1 MAVGT
6 ETASAESLSS
16 ELPQRQHR
24 TLWGDV
30 WLRFRRHN
38 LANIG
43 VVVLVLLVIGV
54 LAGPLIYTVDPEYSF
69 IVDDIDSIN
78 QSPSV
83 EYPLGTDD
91 LGRDTL
97 ARNLFGGRISLAVG
111 VVAMFVSITFG
122 TLVGVLSGFFRRL
135 DNPLMRFTDLML
147 ALPSLPLLLVII
159 MLFRDSLR
167 AAFGPEIGIFLLV
180 VFIIG
185 ITSWMQT
192 ARIVRGDVLALR
204 EREFVTAARSIG
216 TRRRR
221 IITRHILPN
230 VLSPIMVSA
239 TLGIANAIITES
251 ALSFL
256 GLGFPPDFPTWGRLL
271 FDGANFMTITP
282 ARVLWP
288 GLAIS
293 LTVLSVNYIGD
304 GLRDALDP
312 RLRGT

>member
-6 ETASAESLSS
+6 ETASAENLAS

-38 LANIG
+38 LANVG
-43 VVVLVLLVIGV
+43 VVVLILLVIGV

-78 QSPSV
+78 QPPSV
-83 EYPLGTDD
+83 KYPMGTDD

-159 MLFRDSLR
+159 MLFRDSLK
-167 AAFGPEIGIFLLV
+167 ALLGPELGIFLLV
-180 VFIIG
+180 VLVIG
-185 ITSWMQT
+185 ILGWMPT
-192 ARIVRGDVLALR
+192 ARVVRGSVLSIK
-204 EREFVTAARSIG
+204 EKEFVEAAVSVG
-216 TRRRR
+216 TREPV
-221 IITRHILPN
+221 ILWQHILPN
-230 VLSPIMVSA
+230 VLSPIIVSA
-239 TLGIANAIITES
+239 TLGVAAAILTES

-256 GLGFPPDFPTWGRLL
+256 GLGFPSNVPTWGRLL
-271 FDGANFMTITP
+271 FENKDFITQNP
-282 ARVLWP
+282 WLVIWP
-288 GLAIS
+288 GMFIS
-293 LTVLSVNYIGD
+293 LTILSINFIGD

-312 RLRGT
+312 RQRR

>member
-6 ETASAESLSS
+6 ETASAENLAS

-38 LANIG
+38 LANVG

-78 QSPSV
+78 QPPSV
-83 EYPLGTDD
+83 KYPLGTDD

-122 TLVGVLSGFFRRL
+122 ALVGVLSGFFRRL

-159 MLFRDSLR
+159 MLFRDSLK
-167 AAFGPEIGIFLLV
+167 ALLGPELGIFLLV
-180 VFIIG
+180 VLVIG
-185 ITSWMQT
+185 ILGWMPT
-192 ARIVRGDVLALR
+192 ARVVRGSVLSIK
-204 EREFVTAARSIG
+204 EKEFVEAAVSVG
-216 TRRRR
+216 TREPV
-221 IITRHILPN
+221 ILWQHILPN
-230 VLSPIMVSA
+230 VLSPIIVSA
-239 TLGIANAIITES
+239 TLGVAAAILTES

-256 GLGFPPDFPTWGRLL
+256 GLGFPSNVPTWGRLL
-271 FDGANFMTITP
+271 FENKDFITQNP
-282 ARVLWP
+282 WLVIWP
-288 GLAIS
+288 GMFIS
-293 LTVLSVNYIGD
+293 LTILSINFIGD

-312 RLRGT
+312 RQRR

>member
-30 WLRFRRHN
+30 WRRFALQT
-38 LANIG
+38 LANVG

-159 MLFRDSLR
+159 MLFRDSLK
-167 AAFGPEIGIFLLV
+167 ALLGPELGIFLLV
-180 VFIIG
+180 VLVIG
-185 ITSWMQT
+185 ILGWMPT
-192 ARIVRGDVLALR
+192 ARVVRGSVLSIK
-204 EREFVTAARSIG
+204 EKEFVEAAVSVG
-216 TRRRR
+216 TREPV
-221 IITRHILPN
+221 ILWQHILPN
-230 VLSPIMVSA
+230 VLSPIIVSA
-239 TLGIANAIITES
+239 TLGVAAAILTES

-256 GLGFPPDFPTWGRLL
+256 GLGFPSNVPTWGRLL
-271 FDGANFMTITP
+271 FENKDFITQNP
-282 ARVLWP
+282 WLVIWP
-288 GLAIS
+288 GMFIS
-293 LTVLSVNYIGD
+293 LTILSINFIGD

-312 RLRGT
+312 RQRR